1 MPATPLIEA
10 QQAGFSLGDVMDSV
24 TVSITEDGKEVCVVL
39 DVSGENRLEMAGYLR
54 DVAHE
59 LEDPLSES
67 TTERMH

>member
-1 MPATPLIEA
+1 
-10 QQAGFSLGDVMDSV
+10 MDSV

-54 DVAHE
+54 DVADE